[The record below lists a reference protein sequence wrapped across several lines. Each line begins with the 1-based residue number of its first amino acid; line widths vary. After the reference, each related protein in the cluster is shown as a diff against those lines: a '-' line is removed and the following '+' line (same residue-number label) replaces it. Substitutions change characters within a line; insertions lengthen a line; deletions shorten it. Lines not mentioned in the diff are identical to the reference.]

1 MKSKRKR
8 ELFMESG
15 RSGGR
20 EGDQGIY
27 RGRRRKVKKE
37 TGIYREWVSKM
48 KRKRRR
54 IRIKDSQRV
63 EDQEEEKE

>member
-37 TGIYREWVSKM
+37 TGIYRE
-48 KRKRRR
+48 
-54 IRIKDSQRV
+54 
-63 EDQEEEKE
+63 

>member
-27 RGRRRKVKKE
+27 RGRRRRKVKKE
-37 TGIYREWVSKM
+37 TGIYRE
-48 KRKRRR
+48 
-54 IRIKDSQRV
+54 
-63 EDQEEEKE
+63 